1 MGDREFGAKGLCQ
14 ERAFVSGIEAGN
26 ALLVETLGASR
37 AEGKKHPVIPI
48 RADEIQVEVGRAV
61 NGNVLSNVDRL
72 LGRSPTA
79 RLPFSVCDRT

>member
-1 MGDREFGAKGLCQ
+1 MS

-72 LGRSPTA
+72 LGPVSDGAFTA
-79 RLPFSVCDRT
+79 FRFAIERNNNVNDT